1 MLHRFYLS
9 IYRIGLPI
17 LDGILT
23 SPSVSVTL
31 LKTLNVAAFACNCI
45 SVSIP
50 GRLDGPQDE
59 AMREGT
65 LNPNKPNAN
74 SPLLPYRTL
83 VNPAG
88 TYTTMNSF
96 VFIVPVCY
104 LMHVISYLLFV
115 ECYDCV
121 L

>member
-1 MLHRFYLS
+1 MIDIHFISLYK
-9 IYRIGLPI
+9 YRIGMPI
-17 LDGILT
+17 LDGIL
-23 SPSVSVTL
+23 SSSSVSLTL
-31 LKTLNVAAFACNCI
+31 LKTLNVAAFATNCI

-88 TYTTMNSF
+88 A
-96 VFIVPVCY
+96 
-104 LMHVISYLLFV
+104 
-115 ECYDCV
+115 
-121 L
+121 